1 MNAPVFSTSPNNDSP
16 QPNFAAIKA
25 GGVAFI
31 PIGFFVAVFG
41 AAFGVAATQAGLSQ
55 LGSLLMSAMVFAG
68 ASQFGALEVWGD
80 QVNVVALIATV
91 FAINARHILM
101 GAVVYP
107 YLQHLKPWK
116 MYGMM
121 VFATDSNWAISVQEF
136 SQKKPVKAMGT
147 LLGGGIC
154 LWFFWVLGTWSG
166 FYFGNAVS
174 QPEVYGLDMVMACFL
189 LSIAL
194 VSEKGD
200 NNQGWKDKKTLTIWI
215 VAAVA
220 SIVAYL
226 YLPEN
231 TNVIFAAVIG
241 GLVGVGMEDTSLI
254 KNEDNKNNISN
265 GKTDKKSQEQQHG
278 D

>member
-1 MNAPVFSTSPNNDSP
+1 MNVPASPSSSNNNQLPQLEFS
-16 QPNFAAIKA
+16 AVKA
-25 GGVAFI
+25 GGIAFL
-31 PIGFFVAVFG
+31 PIGLFVAVFG
-41 AAFGVAATQAGLSQ
+41 AAFGVAAAQNGLSQ
-55 LGSLLMSAMVFAG
+55 MASVLMSATVFAG
-68 ASQFGALEVWGD
+68 AAQFGALELWGD
-80 QVNVVALIATV
+80 QVNIAALIATV

-107 YLQHLKPWK
+107 HLQHLKSWE
-116 MYGMM
+116 MYLMM
-121 VFATDSNWAISVQEF
+121 LFATDSNWAISVQEF

-154 LWFFWVLGTWSG
+154 LWIFWVLGTWLG

-174 QPEVYGLDMVMACFL
+174 QPQIYGLDMVMACFL

-194 VSEKGD
+194 VSEQGD
-200 NNQGWKDKKTLTIWI
+200 NNDGWKDKKTLTIWL
-215 VAAVA
+215 VAAVS

-241 GLVGVGMEDTSLI
+241 GLVGVFMEGNSLD
-254 KNEDNKNNISN
+254 KNQEIDNNSSQ
-265 GKTDKKSQEQQHG
+265 KTKGERHG